1 MPSTPILILTQG
13 HAGDR
18 LGSRLVSALRERF
31 PDCELIGVG
40 GGAMDAAGVP
50 LIARADTISAM
61 GWTGLPPVVPA
72 LYRVLRRTQSAAR
85 RRPPAVVVAVDVW
98 QPLQFLHRYSPELRA
113 APHVCY
119 MPPGPNLIA
128 PARVHSRAA
137 AAFKGIVTPFR
148 YQAPLFEQ
156 AGARVRL
163 AAHAGMK
170 AMLAEVTPLPAS
182 DREPILALLPGSRA
196 AEIRYGLGVQ
206 WEAAQ
211 QIIRQRPELRPIVC
225 CSDEAVE
232 REVRARFPGAVTHRN
247 AQEVMGRARFGLIC
261 SGTASLEAA
270 LLGCPGLVTYNVSPL
285 QRWEYY
291 TFHKEK
297 LGRLRGAGI
306 ASPYIG
312 MPNILAG
319 RELYPELLDSNAADI
334 STAALKALE
343 SDPQA
348 SAAALAD
355 VKDALAWDDPGA
367 VVAEEVARALETPAG
382 VSR

>member
-1 MPSTPILILTQG
+1 M
-13 HAGDR
+13 
-18 LGSRLVSALRERF
+18 E
-31 PDCELIGVG
+31 
-40 GGAMDAAGVP
+40 AAGVP

-61 GWTGLPPVVPA
+61 GWTGLPPVIPA
-72 LYRVLRRTQSAAR
+72 LYRVLRRTQAAAR
-85 RRPPAVVVAVDVW
+85 RQPPAVVVAVDVW

-128 PARVHSRAA
+128 PARVHARAA
-137 AAFKGIVTPFR
+137 EAFEAIVTPLR

-182 DREPILALLPGSRA
+182 ERKPILALLPGSRA

-211 QIIRQRPELRPIVC
+211 RIIRERPELRPIVC
-225 CSDEAVE
+225 CADETVE
-232 REVRARFPGAVTHRN
+232 REVRARFPSAETHRN
-247 AQEVMGRARFGLIC
+247 AREVMAKARFGLIC

-297 LGRLRGAGI
+297 LGRLREAGI

-319 RELYPELLDSNAADI
+319 RELYPELLDSTAPDIAEAALQ
-334 STAALKALE
+334 ALKASPE
-343 SDPQA
+343 VSA
-348 SAAALAD
+348 SSLAG
-355 VKDALAWDDPGA
+355 VKDALAWDDPGI
-367 VVAEEVARALETPAG
+367 VVAEEVARALEPRLDG
-382 VSR
+382 